1 VKINGPEYVRV
12 AAGELAIWE
21 QPGDGAP
28 ILFCHATGFHARCW
42 DQVIARL
49 PGRRSIAVDMR
60 GHGRSFRPH
69 PPYSWR
75 TFGEDIAELC
85 RALGLR
91 DAVGVGHSMGGH
103 SVALAAAL
111 APEAFSSLVL
121 IDPVI
126 LPEEEYGRG
135 PRAPHFARKRRN
147 RWTSPVEMF
156 ERFADRDPFRRW
168 DSAVLRDY
176 CEYGLVPVP
185 DGDGLVLACPPEIE
199 ASIYENSTESD
210 ANIYP
215 EIARVAAPVHVIRA
229 ARRRSGG
236 EVMDMMGS
244 PTAPNLASRFRQAR
258 DTTVEYSHF
267 IPMEAPAWIADQI
280 AAAVRLRAQK
290 ACDHQ

>member
-1 VKINGPEYVRV
+1 VKINGPEYVPV

-21 QPGDGAP
+21 RPGDGPAV
-28 ILFCHATGFHARCW
+28 LLCHATGFHARCW
-42 DQVIARL
+42 DQVTVRL

-60 GHGRSFRPH
+60 GHGRSFKPG
-69 PPYSWR
+69 PPYCWR
-75 TFGEDIAELC
+75 RFGEDVAELC
-85 RALGLR
+85 RALALR

-111 APEAFSSLVL
+111 APEVFSSLVL

-126 LPEEEYGRG
+126 LPEEQYGRG

-147 RWTSPVEMF
+147 RWTSSQEMF

-176 CEYGLVPVP
+176 CEYGLLPAP
-185 DGDGLVLACPPEIE
+185 DGDGFVLACPPEIE
-199 ASIYENSTESD
+199 ASIYENSTASD

-215 EIARVAAPVHVIRA
+215 EIARVAVPVQVIRA
-229 ARRRSGG
+229 ARMRSDSEG
-236 EVMDMMGS
+236 MDMMGS
-244 PTAPNLASRFRQAR
+244 PTAPDLASRFRQGR
-258 DTTVEYSHF
+258 DTQVQYSHF
-267 IPMEAPAWIADQI
+267 ISMEAPAWIADQI
-280 AAAVRLRAQK
+280 AAAVQLRAEK